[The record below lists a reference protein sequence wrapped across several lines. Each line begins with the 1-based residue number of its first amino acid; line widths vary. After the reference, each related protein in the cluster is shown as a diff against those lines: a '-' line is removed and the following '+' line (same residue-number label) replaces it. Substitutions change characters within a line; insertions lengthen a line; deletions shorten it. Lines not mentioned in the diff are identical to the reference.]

1 MKKERKQKAP
11 RQKKAGKKIRRSFI
25 SRFDWLNRFKHW
37 WLGGVSV
44 RRSLFRVKAAWQTLG
59 ILIAILMVGYVMAA
73 IYTQSGEFII
83 SLDRKM
89 ADDGFLLSETTD
101 FSEKLITLYGTAV
114 TDANNI
120 SIFDIDRNVMNV
132 DGEHNGIDYVAYTFY
147 IKNNTSEEHNYRYEL
162 MIRDKDKGMEKA
174 TWVMLFKNGEQG
186 IYAMQGADG
195 KPESQSSVSEF
206 PFMEYA
212 SDAMK
217 KAQTDTVSD
226 QSGDKKYELTTIPF
240 EANDMV
246 CSGLR
251 EGIKPG
257 EYDKYTAVIWAEGED
272 PECVDAIKGG
282 YIELTMKFIY

>member
-1 MKKERKQKAP
+1 MKREKRQKTPGQTKKE
-11 RQKKAGKKIRRSFI
+11 KKIRRSLI

-83 SLDRKM
+83 SLDREM

-147 IKNNTSEEHNYRYEL
+147 IKNNTSEKHNYRYEL

-174 TWVMLFKNGEQG
+174 AWVMLFKNGKQG

-195 KPESQSSVSEF
+195 KPESQQSVSEF

-212 SDAMK
+212 SDKMK
-217 KAQTDTVSD
+217 KAQADPPSNLED
-226 QSGDKKYELTTIPF
+226 GKKYELTTIPF

-246 CSGLR
+246 CTGLR
-251 EGIKPG
+251 KGIKPG

-272 PECVDAIKGG
+272 PECVDDILGG